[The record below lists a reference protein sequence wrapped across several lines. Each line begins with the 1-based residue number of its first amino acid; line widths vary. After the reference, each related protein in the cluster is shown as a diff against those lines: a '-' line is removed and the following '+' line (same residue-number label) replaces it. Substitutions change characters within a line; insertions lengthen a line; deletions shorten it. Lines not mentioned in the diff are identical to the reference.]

1 MRVYISGAITGIKN
15 YKEQFD
21 KAQKELEKQGFEV
34 INPTLFDKAMP
45 QKTTYEEFMNLDL
58 FLLDMC
64 EAIYML
70 ENWNESCGANREYGY
85 ALAKDKIIMCEKGA

>member
-1 MRVYISGAITGIKN
+1 MRIYISGAITGIKN
-15 YKEQFD
+15 YKEQFA
-21 KAQKELEKQGFEV
+21 KTQKELEKQGFEV

-45 QKTTYEEFMNLDL
+45 KGTTYEEFMNLDL

-70 ENWNESCGANREYGY
+70 KNWNKSCGANREYGY
-85 ALAKDKIIMCEKGA
+85 ALAKDKIIMYEKGV

>member
-1 MRVYISGAITGIKN
+1 MKVYISGAITGVEN

-45 QKTTYEEFMNLDL
+45 ENTTYEEYMKLDL
-58 FLLDMC
+58 FLLDLC
-64 EAIYML
+64 DSIYML
-70 ENWNESCGANREYGY
+70 KNWNKSCGANREYGY
-85 ALAKDKIIMCEKGA
+85 ALAQDKIIMYEKGV

>member
-1 MRVYISGAITGIKN
+1 MKVYISGAITGVEN

-45 QKTTYEEFMNLDL
+45 ENTTYEEYMKLNKDQLKNHYL
-58 FLLDMC
+58 FQFQTL
-64 EAIYML
+64 
-70 ENWNESCGANREYGY
+70 
-85 ALAKDKIIMCEKGA
+85 KDYH